1 MIISEER
8 AVSSRFWTKVIQTIL
23 ARIFLGREL
32 KEKNSRLKNFAKKF
46 LPKKFSS
53 NNPLPAINSQHVSID
68 KLLILY
74 V

>member
-23 ARIFLGREL
+23 ARIFLRREL
-32 KEKNSRLKNFAKKF
+32 KKKYSRLKIFAKKIFAKKF
-46 LPKKFSS
+46 LPKKKLSS

-68 KLLILY
+68 K
-74 V
+74 